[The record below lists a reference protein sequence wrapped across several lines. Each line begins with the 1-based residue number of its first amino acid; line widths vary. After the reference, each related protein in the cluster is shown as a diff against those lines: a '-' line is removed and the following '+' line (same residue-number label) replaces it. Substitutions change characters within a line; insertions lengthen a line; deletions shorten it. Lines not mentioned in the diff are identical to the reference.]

1 MLGALVVERTAQMIR
16 VLTERGELLRGI
28 PRGKVIKKTRIY
40 AGDRVEGEKVDKENF
55 AIEKV
60 KERKNLLIRP
70 PIANADRAVCVVAIR
85 EPEFDNYLLDCL
97 LLVYDHAGTE
107 PLILFNKIDLL
118 GEEDLKELE
127 RLEGIYSRAGYET
140 LRTSSK
146 TGEGVEELK
155 ERIRDGIS
163 FLAGASGTGKSSI
176 LKILT
181 GAELKT
187 GEVSK
192 KLGRGR
198 HTTTGVKLF
207 TIGEDTFIA
216 DTPGFSKVS
225 PLEFVKKRDIAL
237 YFREFRDHACRYPD
251 CTHTTEP
258 ECGVKEAVL
267 QGSLSCER
275 YRSYLRMIGASLEV
289 LREICQ

>member
-1 MLGALVVERTAQMIR
+1 MISALVIERTAQMIR
-16 VLTERGELLRGI
+16 ILTERGELLRGI
-28 PRGKVIKKTRIY
+28 PRGKVIRKTRIY
-40 AGDRVEGEKVDKENF
+40 AGDRVEGERVDRGNF

-60 KERKNLLIRP
+60 RERKNLLIRP
-70 PIANADRAVCVVAIR
+70 PIANADRAVCVVTMR

-97 LLVYDHAGTE
+97 LLVYDHAGAE

-118 GEEDLKELE
+118 GDEDLNDLE
-127 RLEGIYSRAGYET
+127 RWEGIYSGAGYET

-155 ERIRDGIS
+155 ERIKGGIS

-176 LKILT
+176 LRILT

-198 HTTTGVKLF
+198 HTTTGVRLF
-207 TIGEDTFIA
+207 PIGEDTFIA

-225 PLEFVKKRDIAL
+225 PLEFVKRRDIAL
-237 YFREFRDHACRYPD
+237 YFREFRDQVCRYPD

-267 QGSLSCER
+267 EGSISCER
-275 YRSYLRMIGASLEV
+275 YRSYLRMVGASLEV
-289 LREICQ
+289 LREMCP